1 MWPRWC
7 VVWQAR
13 SNAVWRAVAGVP
25 QKAVLN
31 AEAACAVAGGRQ
43 DPGQAHLQGGASNIL
58 SSISRST
65 LQLRVHQQYSLCPVP
80 CAVKR
85 FKGEE
90 GGSLSPYLAA
100 VAVAV
105 LQARLHVIR
114 DVLVVKASASQ
125 AKARQARHDSRGP
138 QGRGPSRA
146 MLLCTMLLCTRRDR
160 KPTPGWAYAA
170 TGGLPSDKQ
179 RISTGRD
186 GTAGRRAHCTLAGA
200 RRSRR
205 SCRRASQ
212 RS

>member
-90 GGSLSPYLAA
+90 GGSLSLYLAA

-105 LQARLHVIR
+105 LKARLHVVR
-114 DVLVVKASASQ
+114 DVLVVKASARQ
-125 AKARQARHDSRGP
+125 AKASQARHDTRGP
-138 QGRGPSRA
+138 QDRRGPSRA
-146 MLLCTMLLCTRRDR
+146 MLLCTMLLCTRQDR
-160 KPTPGWAYAA
+160 KPTPGAGAA
-170 TGGLPSDKQ
+170 GLSSDKQ